1 MALLIVAVGPES
13 TNLDTDANYC
23 SHNLGLP
30 LFSLP
35 FSLPHILE
43 GLTGN
48 FWFFSS
54 TSVFIYFTV
63 DLSLTSCLSFFSV
76 RKAALTQ
83 RYLFLAPLALFPT
96 PPRPPSLGACSSD
109 LGNARTALPFHLGSR
124 NILQLHKYSSIQ
136 LLTLW
141 AV

>member
-1 MALLIVAVGPES
+1 MALLVVAVGPES

-35 FSLPHILE
+35 FSLPPILE

-48 FWFFSS
+48 LFFFLHFCFHLFYCSP
-54 TSVFIYFTV
+54 VFDF
-63 DLSLTSCLSFFSV
+63 LPQLLQCEKSCSAPV
-76 RKAALTQ
+76 
-83 RYLFLAPLALFPT
+83 YLFLAPLALFPP
-96 PPRPPSLGACSSD
+96 PPRPPSLGACSWD
-109 LGNARTALPFHLGSR
+109 LGSARTALPFHLGSR